1 VYADDLQIAK
11 LRSESRVNDVAYSVT
26 LIEYS
31 YKVTELDLLNMSVN
45 PLHKDADQTMQD
57 ILNQL
62 DNIRTQL
69 KTQLNEMENEL

>member
-1 VYADDLQIAK
+1 ML
-11 LRSESRVNDVAYSVT
+11 
-26 LIEYS
+26 
-31 YKVTELDLLNMSVN
+31 SVN

-69 KTQLNEMENEL
+69 RTQLNEMENELEETQKRERRALDLKFAAKEECNSAASRVEEIDINKLK